1 MFQTGD
7 RVLVLVNNRDSIYG
21 DVRARSGLEG
31 RGDPMKLEHSALCKG
46 DWNNGPDR
54 PVHCDNCAYAAG
66 FEAGCATP
74 MGDEQ
79 ESALK
84 DAIVDEVLRLGV
96 INLRLKGLCELAE
109 RCVALAKF
117 REGRAK

>member
-1 MFQTGD
+1 
-7 RVLVLVNNRDSIYG
+7 
-21 DVRARSGLEG
+21 
-31 RGDPMKLEHSALCKG
+31 MKLGHSALCKG

-84 DAIVDEVLRLGV
+84 DA
-96 INLRLKGLCELAE
+96 LCEAGLAYAKQWPGPNGGTHE
-109 RCVALAKF
+109 RMLDAADALRAF